1 MSASMAAGRYGAG
14 EVIESSFMIQTVHI
28 SDTHTHTH
36 THTHVHV
43 CIYMERERER
53 DRDRD
58 RETERETL
66 GRTGPQMYKVPR

>member
-14 EVIESSFMIQTVHI
+14 EVIESSFMNQTVHI
-28 SDTHTHTH
+28 SD

-43 CIYMERERER
+43 CIYMERE
-53 DRDRD
+53 RDRD